1 MSDSGLL
8 GSRPLAE
15 YGTAASGPGRTPP
28 PSATWTISNRRL
40 HFAVAVLCY
49 VNLLNYMN
57 WFLVAGVLLD
67 IQKYFRISD
76 KNAGSLQTVFICS
89 LLVAAPLFGFLG
101 DRYNR
106 KRILSC
112 GIVLWSCASLAGSF
126 VSECCSWLFFL
137 SRGVVGVGAASYSTV
152 APTIIGD
159 LFVKDK
165 RTWVL
170 SIFYI
175 FIPVGSGL
183 GYILGSTVAQ
193 AKEDW
198 RWAFRIMPSLEVVAL
213 VLLLLVVPDPPRGAA
228 EKRRASGPSHS
239 SWAQDVKYLGHNRSF
254 IWSSLGVT
262 AMGFVSGALGFWGP
276 RFLYQARLFLGLE
289 PPCLQTHCDSSDS
302 LIFGGLAI
310 GTGIVGVILGAQVA
324 RYFRKFSPKAD
335 SLLCAMSLLAA
346 APCLLLTIFF
356 ASKSIVVTY
365 ICLGLGELLLSFN
378 WAVVTDI
385 LLAVVEASRRGTAE
399 ALQISVCHLL
409 GDAGSPYL
417 VGLISSAI
425 QKHQSDSFLGAVRS
439 LQYSFIICV
448 FVTALGGGCF
458 FLTALHVEAD
468 QRAARDGLD
477 SGSEDEE
484 GGENPAF
491 LSPGEDREALLAAGP

>member
-1 MSDSGLL
+1 MFLALAG
-8 GSRPLAE
+8 GSISR
-15 YGTAASGPGRTPP
+15 GPQLRVSP
-28 PSATWTISNRRL
+28 WR
-40 HFAVAVLCY
+40 
-49 VNLLNYMN
+49 
-57 WFLVAGVLLD
+57 AGVLLD

-126 VSECCSWLFFL
+126 VSECVRPRGLTATRPSLDLEPCALSSWPGGEVGEDGGRGHAGEPRAL
-137 SRGVVGVGAASYSTV
+137 S
-152 APTIIGD
+152 
-159 LFVKDK
+159 
-165 RTWVL
+165 
-170 SIFYI
+170 
-175 FIPVGSGL
+175 
-183 GYILGSTVAQ
+183 AQ
-193 AKEDW
+193 
-198 RWAFRIMPSLEVVAL
+198 IMPSLEVVAL

-477 SGSEDEE
+477 SGSCPRTLVV
-484 GGENPAF
+484 GRKIRPLSNIRIRPHPQFLRNCRGSAF
-491 LSPGEDREALLAAGP
+491 HPELPIWLVLWPWAPHFPHPSHREIGPSTGVRGW

>member
-175 FIPVGSGL
+175 FIPVGRLVGHAGEPRALS
-183 GYILGSTVAQ
+183 AQ
-193 AKEDW
+193 
-198 RWAFRIMPSLEVVAL
+198 IMPSLEVVAL

-356 ASKSIVVTY
+356 ASKSIV

-468 QRAARDGLD
+468 QRAARDGGSGPGD
-477 SGSEDEE
+477 SETSTSI
-484 GGENPAF
+484 NQ
-491 LSPGEDREALLAAGP
+491 